1 MAPRRQQCAQSRE
14 DAKKTLPIVWHI
26 VKTHNREL
34 ALALSLCR
42 WRDALRLTAQS
53 RALKSGWMALLTRFM
68 ISVQALWIMLLGDSN
83 PLVDSVD
90 TIYSSSDA
98 ASR

>member
-34 ALALSLCR
+34 ALALSLCKR
-42 WRDALRLTAQS
+42 RDALRLTAQS
-53 RALKSGWMALLTRFM
+53 RALKIGFGFAFVRNIL
-68 ISVQALWIMLLGDSN
+68 SVSAKSQFGTWWFPWVVARSAFLFEFFI
-83 PLVDSVD
+83 
-90 TIYSSSDA
+90 
-98 ASR
+98 